1 LAVLAHFVGQCELLM
16 KPADYR
22 HLPLF
27 CATNQRDKLSLR
39 VELVGAS
46 INRDRALLDL
56 IEAARHAA
64 QQRPVCSAPVIGGDA
79 NAGQGVRCKQH
90 ESTIGLFA
98 EDLKRNHKLA
108 VAAGLLPAATK
119 PEESVRGEPLDPSID
134 DAVHAL
140 VQSLP
145 DMKPPAAAL
154 DQPARRHLGQ
164 HPKSR
169 FWTPQACAA
178 LSNATAPSRREGQAG
193 AVHRRTH
200 PGRWPRTTQ
209 AG

>member
-1 LAVLAHFVGQCELLM
+1 MTRPNSRRPMSRAAYQARLAALKAEHPWLAKQVVEPAPGHLAVLAHFVGQCELLM

-46 INRDRALLDL
+46 INRDRALSDL

-64 QQRPVCSAPVIGGDA
+64 QQHCPVCSAPVIGGDA

-108 VAAGLLPAATK
+108 VAAGLSVLPQLGHCIAMVS
-119 PEESVRGEPLDPSID
+119 PPS
-134 DAVHAL
+134 L
-140 VQSLP
+140 
-145 DMKPPAAAL
+145 
-154 DQPARRHLGQ
+154 RY
-164 HPKSR
+164 
-169 FWTPQACAA
+169 
-178 LSNATAPSRREGQAG
+178 
-193 AVHRRTH
+193 
-200 PGRWPRTTQ
+200 
-209 AG
+209 